1 MAYIR
6 GCNLKIFCLCQYTKQ
21 TAVGNGANPAKSI
34 PQKRKRKRRDAP
46 FMRPDTGKRPRKPK
60 RNREFPRNSLSLLR
74 LFTIVSPPRYFDRHA
89 RIRSGVVSFS
99 CSGPVG
105 QSTGHGASI
114 RKIASRREQDS
125 GPMRRIQPRNHTLRA
140 ILRRHPRPFRHTE
153 ARQAARNGH
162 LSNLYIFPL
171 LPAADSNGIFR
182 AL

>member
-6 GCNLKIFCLCQYTKQ
+6 GCNLKIFCLCQYTKR
-21 TAVGNGANPAKSI
+21 TAVGNGAKPAKFI
-34 PQKRKRKRRDAP
+34 PQKRKRKRKDAP

-105 QSTGHGASI
+105 LSTGHGANI
-114 RKIASRREQDS
+114 RKIASFRASDS
-125 GPMRRIQPRNHTLRA
+125 APGRRIQPRNR
-140 ILRRHPRPFRHTE
+140 I
-153 ARQAARNGH
+153 
-162 LSNLYIFPL
+162 
-171 LPAADSNGIFR
+171 
-182 AL
+182 

>member
-6 GCNLKIFCLCQYTKQ
+6 GCNLKIFCLCQSTKCRAA
-21 TAVGNGANPAKSI
+21 TNGAKPAKFI
-34 PQKRKRKRRDAP
+34 PPKPKRKRKDAP

-105 QSTGHGASI
+105 PSTGHGASI
-114 RKIASRREQDS
+114 RKIASCRASDS
-125 GPMRRIQPRNHTLRA
+125 APERRIQPRNR
-140 ILRRHPRPFRHTE
+140 I
-153 ARQAARNGH
+153 
-162 LSNLYIFPL
+162 
-171 LPAADSNGIFR
+171 
-182 AL
+182 